1 MEGSEGER
9 ILEYALAYDLFL
21 GNTCFKKR
29 DSHLITYRSGNTA
42 TQIDFMLFQK
52 SLRKLVM
59 DVKVIPGE
67 EVALQHQLLVCDMM
81 IDMPPQI
88 KRKFTPRPKVWKLR
102 DPQTCS
108 RFQEVFKAHVP
119 PVETEAATSTE
130 EIWAKLK
137 TGLLKTTEEVCGTT
151 KPHRWRRETW
161 WWNKE
166 VDDAITAKRQ
176 AFKAWKAGKCTRA
189 SYNTAK
195 RISRRVVHHARH
207 EADKV
212 VYEGIDHKSSDIFRL
227 ANQMRKENV
236 DVVGEKPV
244 KNDTGDALDR
254 GNYRGLKLTEQ
265 AMKILERIVDGLIRQ
280 VVSIDDSQFGFVP
293 GRGTTDAI
301 FVVRQLQEKYLAV
314 NKRLYMAFVDLE
326 KAFDRVPRKVIRW
339 ALRKLGVEEWIVRLV
354 QGMYANAR
362 SRVRV
367 GEGFSKEFEVKVG
380 VHQGSV
386 LSPLLF
392 IIVLEALSR
401 EFRAGVPWEDLYA
414 DDLVIIADSLEECVR
429 RLLIWKEAMEKKEL
443 RVNAGKTKVMICG
456 TGLDLLQSS
465 GEYPCAV
472 CRTGVG
478 NNSIYCNG
486 CKLWVHKKCSG
497 LQRLTPNPD
506 YRCARCMGNARPI
519 DGRPQSEVQV
529 GPDKLEVVASF
540 CYLGD
545 MLSAGGGCEMA
556 VTTRVKTAWKKF
568 RELLPVLTSRHLSF
582 KTRGHVYSSCV
593 RSAMLHA
600 SETWPLTKTN
610 LQRLQRN
617 DRAMIRQIC
626 SIKPE
631 DVARVRS
638 SELLAKLQLE
648 DLDLILRERRL
659 RWFGHVAR
667 SSGAIRTAYDMQI
680 DGKRGAGR
688 PKQTWKKLTEKDC
701 REWKLTTVDPQERST
716 WRSGVRSAMRAAS
729 QLPGKGPTDVDD
741 APAPAC

>member
-1 MEGSEGER
+1 M
-9 ILEYALAYDLFL
+9 
-21 GNTCFKKR
+21 
-29 DSHLITYRSGNTA
+29 
-42 TQIDFMLFQK
+42 
-52 SLRKLVM
+52 
-59 DVKVIPGE
+59 
-67 EVALQHQLLVCDMM
+67 
-81 IDMPPQI
+81 
-88 KRKFTPRPKVWKLR
+88 
-102 DPQTCS
+102 
-108 RFQEVFKAHVP
+108 
-119 PVETEAATSTE
+119 
-130 EIWAKLK
+130 
-137 TGLLKTTEEVCGTT
+137 
-151 KPHRWRRETW
+151 
-161 WWNKE
+161 
-166 VDDAITAKRQ
+166 
-176 AFKAWKAGKCTRA
+176 
-189 SYNTAK
+189 
-195 RISRRVVHHARH
+195 
-207 EADKV
+207 
-212 VYEGIDHKSSDIFRL
+212 
-227 ANQMRKENV
+227 
-236 DVVGEKPV
+236 
-244 KNDTGDALDR
+244 
-254 GNYRGLKLTEQ
+254 
-265 AMKILERIVDGLIRQ
+265 
-280 VVSIDDSQFGFVP
+280 
-293 GRGTTDAI
+293 
-301 FVVRQLQEKYLAV
+301 
-314 NKRLYMAFVDLE
+314 
-326 KAFDRVPRKVIRW
+326 
-339 ALRKLGVEEWIVRLV
+339 RLV

-367 GEGFSKEFEVKVG
+367 GEGFSKEFEVKVR

-429 RLLIWKEAMEKKEL
+429 RLLIWKEAMEKKGL

-472 CRTGVG
+472 CRKGVG

-506 YRCARCMGNARPI
+506 YRCALCMGNARPI

-529 GPDKLEVVASF
+529 RPDKLEVVASF

-568 RELLPVLTSRHLSF
+568 RELLPVLTSRHLSY

-600 SETWPLTKTN
+600 SEAWPLTKTN
-610 LQRLQRN
+610 LQRLQCN

-648 DLDLILRERRL
+648 DLYLILRERRL
-659 RWFGHVAR
+659 RWFGHVER

-680 DGKRGAGR
+680 GGGQGGQSKHGR
-688 PKQTWKKLTEKDC
+688 N
-701 REWKLTTVDPQERST
+701 
-716 WRSGVRSAMRAAS
+716 
-729 QLPGKGPTDVDD
+729 
-741 APAPAC
+741 